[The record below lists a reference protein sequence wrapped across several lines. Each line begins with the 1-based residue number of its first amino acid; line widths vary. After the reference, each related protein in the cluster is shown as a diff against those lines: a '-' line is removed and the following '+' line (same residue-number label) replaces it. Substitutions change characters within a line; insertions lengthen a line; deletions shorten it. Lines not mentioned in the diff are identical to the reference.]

1 MCGSGDTF
9 GVKLGT
15 DPVGM
20 NSSERGKRL
29 GVALLGRRPVGGRAG
44 ATPAVDA
51 GSWRSRR
58 STPRPESRPHG
69 EGRQRD
75 KQHEGDG
82 KVDAEWR
89 RSVAGPHRGK
99 SAGTRRQQKLHR
111 WAFSEPDRRFDDVF
125 NLVCDKATLVV
136 AWERVAHNA
145 GASTAGVDAV
155 TRHAVERRG
164 VSVFLEELRCA
175 LKTGRY
181 RPLPVRQTTIPKKG
195 GKVRYLGYQ
204 RCATVWHRWRSSS

>member
-1 MCGSGDTF
+1 MGKGGSVT
-9 GVKLGT
+9 
-15 DPVGM
+15 
-20 NSSERGKRL
+20 SSTMVMG
-29 GVALLGRRPVGGRAG
+29 
-44 ATPAVDA
+44 
-51 GSWRSRR
+51 R
-58 STPRPESRPHG
+58 STPNGAAPWPDLTEASPRVLEH
-69 EGRQRD
+69 
-75 KQHEGDG
+75 
-82 KVDAEWR
+82 
-89 RSVAGPHRGK
+89 
-99 SAGTRRQQKLHR
+99 QQKLHR

-195 GKVRYLGYQ
+195 GKVRHLGIPTLRDRVAQMALKLVIEPIFEADFYPSSYGYRPGQ
-204 RCATVWHRWRSSS
+204 RA